1 MEHILASGCS
11 ITWLVKHTFGSESR
25 GLHHPHLQSRK
36 QFQHILGQCRICGP
50 QRRTALSQCQR
61 LFLGRRAAC
70 DRPWRLGSQ
79 RQHTEVVN
87 TSDVT
92 GYSIMP
98 WPQGRQQF
106 LMPLMLTVVI
116 SYQEFIFWCAVL
128 TAFLLSIYYQL
139 ELFKKKKKI
148 CSFQHTN
155 LKREKIHWRQKMSK
169 CSIQRVVCHSRYI
182 SICTSPIINMCTK
195 KHETNLK
202 AIFFCRALKLI
213 KSNADVELVQN
224 RCWKAMSIS

>member
-1 MEHILASGCS
+1 MVAIKFCLIILPLVYTFYVALLHSDPDLAAVMEHILASGCS

-98 WPQGRQQF
+98 
-106 LMPLMLTVVI
+106 
-116 SYQEFIFWCAVL
+116 
-128 TAFLLSIYYQL
+128 
-139 ELFKKKKKI
+139 
-148 CSFQHTN
+148 
-155 LKREKIHWRQKMSK
+155 
-169 CSIQRVVCHSRYI
+169 
-182 SICTSPIINMCTK
+182 
-195 KHETNLK
+195 
-202 AIFFCRALKLI
+202 
-213 KSNADVELVQN
+213 
-224 RCWKAMSIS
+224 